1 MTFRHQMPSHEVR
14 NDTAGYPV
22 VPFVD
27 FDRPL
32 DQPFRWL
39 NERFIN
45 LGALAPFSSESVGE
59 AVAGCVLEAKG
70 KASDSQSRGGKIR
83 V

>member
-22 VPFVD
+22 VLFVD
-27 FDRPL
+27 FARPL

-59 AVAGCVLEAKG
+59 AGRGRFGSKG